1 MHLPKDGPLLVLTYR
16 DTWGRNERPQLPTD
30 AVDGRG
36 GMMQRFHHTR
46 VIRHQHGHATLSP
59 AQTASVM
66 ASAIHLRRHLPRTS
80 QQVHVGAPKMA

>member
-1 MHLPKDGPLLVLTYR
+1 MHLPKDGPLLILTYR

-46 VIRHQHGHATLSP
+46 VIRRQHGHATSSP
-59 AQTASVM
+59 AQATSM
-66 ASAIHLRRHLPRTS
+66 TASAIHPRRHLPETS
-80 QQVHVGAPKMA
+80 QQVRVGAPKTA